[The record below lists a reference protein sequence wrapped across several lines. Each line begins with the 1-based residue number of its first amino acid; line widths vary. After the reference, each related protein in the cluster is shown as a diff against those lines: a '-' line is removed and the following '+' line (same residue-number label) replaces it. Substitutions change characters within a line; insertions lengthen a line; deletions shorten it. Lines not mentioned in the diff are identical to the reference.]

1 MTDNQLIEALGG
13 CNAVA
18 RMLGIKPSSVSGW
31 KSIPTDRKIRLAVIA
46 EEKGITT
53 RKQLFPDSYGEIWI
67 ELREAFNS
75 LNISKPVKELDE
87 ARRGVLLSM
96 AFQMGTEG
104 LLGFKN
110 TLEMVRT
117 GRYTDAAKGMLN
129 SLWAKQTPQRAKR
142 HSEQMRTG
150 KWVIKN
156 GY

>member
-75 LNISKPVKELDE
+75 LNISK
-87 ARRGVLLSM
+87 S
-96 AFQMGTEG
+96 
-104 LLGFKN
+104 
-110 TLEMVRT
+110 
-117 GRYTDAAKGMLN
+117 
-129 SLWAKQTPQRAKR
+129 
-142 HSEQMRTG
+142 
-150 KWVIKN
+150 VI
-156 GY
+156 

>member
-75 LNISKPVKELDE
+75 LNISKS
-87 ARRGVLLSM
+87 A
-96 AFQMGTEG
+96 
-104 LLGFKN
+104 
-110 TLEMVRT
+110 
-117 GRYTDAAKGMLN
+117 
-129 SLWAKQTPQRAKR
+129 
-142 HSEQMRTG
+142 
-150 KWVIKN
+150 I
-156 GY
+156 